1 MAVANDLDLRV
12 RLLGDSSDLDA
23 ATRDGEQSVGRLTT
37 VMAGLGVAGAAG
49 GAALSVGFAR
59 AADLEEGQAK
69 LQAQLGLTAEE
80 AGEYGGLAGSIY
92 ADNFGA
98 DMGAVNEAIRA
109 VQNNLGSVG
118 DIGEEAFT
126 AASEAA
132 LTLADVMGVE
142 VSEST
147 AAAAALVKNGLAKD
161 SAEAFDI
168 LTAGFQGGADKA
180 GDFLD
185 TITEYGPQFSKLG
198 IDGEQALSI
207 LQGGLKAGAR
217 DTDVIADAFKE
228 FSLRAID
235 GSDAVR
241 AGYKAI
247 GFDAKATAADIAAGG
262 ERANDATYDVIVAL
276 SEMKD
281 PVKQNAAGVALFGTQ
296 WEDTLRT
303 IIPGMAEAYRGTVDT
318 AGATE
323 QMTSAMGTTGKAR
336 VEEFR
341 RELDMWV
348 QSQVAGTGASS
359 TAVAAIGSFGPAALT
374 AAGSLGA
381 MVTGLAALNV
391 GTALARAGQIAAS
404 VATGVWTAAQWLLNV
419 ALTANPIG
427 LVIVGVAALIAIFVI
442 AYRRSDTFRAFV
454 QRLWLALRVG
464 AAAAWGAL
472 RAFGARFAGWV
483 VGLVQRGVRVVRW
496 FRELPQR
503 VRDGLSNARTLLAQ
517 KGRDIV
523 AGLWEGIRNMG
534 DWIRGRVS
542 SFIQNSIVG
551 PIQNALKFGSPSKVA
566 RQWGRWTGQGLGLG
580 LADSTTGV
588 QRAATSLA
596 ATAVPRPTRPLSVAP
611 GGGDVVH
618 LHVGTMIT
626 DDRQLVQR
634 IEQARRATSRSRT
647 VARPVVARVGA

>member
-1 MAVANDLDLRV
+1 MANDLDLRV

-23 ATRDGEQSVGRLTT
+23 ATRDGEESVGRLTT

-69 LQAQLGLTAEE
+69 LQAQLGLTAEQ
-80 AGEYGGLAGSIY
+80 AGEYGALAGSVY
-92 ADNFGA
+92 ADNFGT
-98 DMGAVNEAIRA
+98 DMGAVNAAIRS
-109 VQNNLGSVG
+109 VQDNLGSLG
-118 DIGEEAFT
+118 DIGEEAFRGAT
-126 AASEAA
+126 EAA
-132 LTLADVMGVE
+132 LTLADTFE
-142 VSEST
+142 VDVAESSQ
-147 AAAAALVKNGLAKD
+147 AAAALVKNGLAKN
-161 SAEAFDI
+161 STEAFDI

-185 TITEYGPQFSKLG
+185 TITEYGPQFAKLG
-198 IDGEQALSI
+198 IDGGQALSI
-207 LQGGLKAGAR
+207 LRGGLKAGAR

-247 GFDAKATAADIAAGG
+247 GFDARATAADIAAGG

-303 IIPGMAEAYRGTVDT
+303 ILPGMAEAYRGTVDT
-318 AGATE
+318 AGATD
-323 QMTSAMGTTGKAR
+323 QMTAAMGSTGKAR
-336 VEEFR
+336 VEEFKR
-341 RELDMWV
+341 SIDAWV
-348 QSQVAGTGASS
+348 QAQVQGSGASS

-391 GTALARAGQIAAS
+391 GSAVARAGQIAAAA
-404 VATGVWTAAQWLLNV
+404 ATGVWTAAQWLLNV

-427 LVIVGVAALIAIFVI
+427 LVIVAIAALIAIFVI
-442 AYRRSDTFRAFV
+442 AYKRSDTFRAFV

-483 VGLVQRGVRVVRW
+483 IGLVQRGARVVRW

-503 VRDGLSNARTLLAQ
+503 VREALGNAKSLLAQ

-523 AGLWEGIRNMG
+523 AGLWEGIKGMG
-534 DWIRGRVS
+534 EWIRGRVS

-551 PIQNALKFGSPSKVA
+551 PIQNALRFGSPSKVA
-566 RQWGRWTGQGLGLG
+566 RQWGQWTGQGLGLG
-580 LADSTTGV
+580 LADSATGV
-588 QRAATSLA
+588 ERAATSLA
-596 ATAVPRPTRPLSVAP
+596 ATAVPRPVRPAGAV

-634 IEQARRATSRSRT
+634 IEQAKRGVARART